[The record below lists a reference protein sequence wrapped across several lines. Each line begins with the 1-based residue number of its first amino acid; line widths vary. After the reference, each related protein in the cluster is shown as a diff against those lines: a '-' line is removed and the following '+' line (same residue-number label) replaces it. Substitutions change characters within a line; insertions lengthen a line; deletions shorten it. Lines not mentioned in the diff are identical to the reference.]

1 MFLTEGADKIHRGAF
16 FSFLC
21 DWTVKIRQ
29 EGGTMGV
36 GEDMQ
41 QKGPSQDLNQATV
54 LSLVEP
60 RPGELNGPPAR
71 CISI

>member
-1 MFLTEGADKIHRGAF
+1 
-16 FSFLC
+16 
-21 DWTVKIRQ
+21 
-29 EGGTMGV
+29 MGV

-41 QKGPSQDLNQATV
+41 QKGPSHDLNQATV